1 MNAAIQSTGRGLRT
15 AASALWPVIVGILT
29 GPGPAT
35 AQSTVVDGL
44 TEAYRT
50 VAVAASEPGLIMKV
64 FVREGEVVRQG
75 QPLVALDSDV
85 HAAMLAIAKQAME
98 SQGNLQS
105 ALADVALKKDRL
117 TKFEALRAAE
127 HAREEELE
135 RARAEMAIAEA
146 RLVAVR
152 EELELRRLE
161 YEKAKVQLARR
172 TVRSPIDGVVTKRF
186 KDEGEYAAPNDPSL
200 FTVVQLDR
208 LLAVFSVP
216 APAARE
222 FRVDQRTAVS
232 FPGLASPVEG
242 TVEFVSPVTDAES
255 GTVRVKVRIENP
267 KQEYGSGERCTLEP
281 AGAKRTKEPLVKT
294 GPPAKR

>member
-1 MNAAIQSTGRGLRT
+1 VWPLIASGSAA
-15 AASALWPVIVGILT
+15 
-29 GPGPAT
+29 
-35 AQSTVVDGL
+35 AQTTEVDGL

-50 VAVAASEPGLIMKV
+50 VAVAASEPGLITKV
-64 FVREGEVVRQG
+64 FVREGDVVRQG

-85 HAAMLAIAKQAME
+85 YAAMLAIAKQAME
-98 SQGNLQS
+98 SLGNLQS
-105 ALADVALKKDRL
+105 AQADVQLKRDRL
-117 TKFEALRAAE
+117 TKIEELRAGE
-127 HAREEELE
+127 WARQEELE
-135 RARAEMAIAEA
+135 RSRTELAIAEA

-161 YEKAKVQLARR
+161 HEKSKVQLERR

-186 KDEGEYAAPNDPSL
+186 KDEGEYAAPNDPTL

-216 APAARE
+216 SPAARE
-222 FRVDQRTAVS
+222 LRIDQKVHVA
-232 FPGLASPVEG
+232 FPGIATPAEG
-242 TVEFVSPVTDAES
+242 IVEFISPVTDAES

-267 KQEYGSGERCTLEP
+267 KQDYRSGERCSLEP

-294 GPPAKR
+294 RTPPKR